1 MLIRVK
7 TESVREVFLA
17 IDSYEAETKERL
29 ARAVN
34 RSLNAIRRG
43 AKARIHS
50 RSGYLAKRIRKTFDA
65 RVISGTVRSTAPHA
79 HLVEF
84 GTHGVR
90 MAGSKAKLRS
100 TNPVR
105 AKPKVGLFGRRVP
118 KAMKIPGIGYRMSYK
133 HHGSKAHPY
142 MSPAFSSE
150 RSRYIQNLQKALQ
163 PKKR

>member
-17 IDSYEAETKERL
+17 IDNYEAETKERL

-65 RVISGTVRSTAPHA
+65 RVISGTVRSTP
-79 HLVEF
+79 
-84 GTHGVR
+84 R
-90 MAGSKAKLRS
+90 MRISS
-100 TNPVR
+100 
-105 AKPKVGLFGRRVP
+105 
-118 KAMKIPGIGYRMSYK
+118 
-133 HHGSKAHPY
+133 
-142 MSPAFSSE
+142 SSE
-150 RSRYIQNLQKALQ
+150 RTAFEWRGARQSCARQIPSAQNRRSGSLGAACRKQ
-163 PKKR
+163 